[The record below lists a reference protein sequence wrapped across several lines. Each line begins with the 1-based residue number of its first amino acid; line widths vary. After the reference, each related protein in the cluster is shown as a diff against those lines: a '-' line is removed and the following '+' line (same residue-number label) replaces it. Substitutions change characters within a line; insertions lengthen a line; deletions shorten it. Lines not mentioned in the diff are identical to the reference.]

1 MDTLISSIFLLARA
15 GGGSS
20 GFGGGGGGSGF
31 GGGGGGY
38 GGGGFG
44 GGGYG
49 GAASAGSVLTLFLVF
64 GVIALIILLS
74 MFRSYM
80 TVRNMHQRRIERDA
94 RVRTAATE
102 AAADDAA
109 FDAASITAGTA
120 ALFGAI
126 QHAWDQRDDRAL
138 QTMVGDDL
146 LVEWRLRMQDFAA
159 RGWHNRVRVLRGPE
173 VLYVGID
180 NKAADADDRA
190 IVHIEATLEDFVE
203 TDGGMRIM
211 RSEDDDSV
219 VTLSEYWT
227 LAKRDG
233 TWILLSIEQDR
244 EGAHHL
250 DAPIIASPWA
260 DDVGLRDAAIVEAA
274 VADKALEGT
283 STAELVDVNLAADA
297 RTQAMDLSLVDG
309 RFAPDVLAAAARRA
323 VAAWAEAVD
332 GPDAAL
338 EAVASAEAIEQLLY
352 PSTDGH
358 NARLVVRG
366 PRIEAITIERLA
378 AEPAPARMSV
388 ALKVRGRRYL
398 ENRDTAAVIAGDKD
412 REVKF
417 SESWTL
423 ALDGSDEVPWRL
435 VDATPAG

>member
-1 MDTLISSIFLLARA
+1 MDALISSIFQLAAA

-20 GFGGGGGGSGF
+20 GFGGGGF

-38 GGGGFG
+38 AGGGGFG

-49 GAASAGSVLTLFLVF
+49 GTASAGSVLALFLVF
-64 GVIALIILLS
+64 GVIALIIVLS

-80 TVRNMHQRRIERDA
+80 TVRNMRQKRIERDG
-94 RVRTAATE
+94 RVRTASAE

-109 FDAASITAGTA
+109 FDADAITAGTA

-146 LVEWRLRMQDFAA
+146 LVEWRLRMQDLSA

-180 NKAADADDRA
+180 NKADDADDRA

-203 TDGGMRIM
+203 TDDGMRIM
-211 RSEDDDSV
+211 RSDDDDAV

-283 STAELVDVNLAADA
+283 STAELVDVSLAADA

-338 EAVASAEAIEQLLY
+338 EAIASPAAIEQLLY
-352 PSTDGH
+352 PSADGH

-366 PRIEAITIERLA
+366 PQIESITIERLA
-378 AEPAPARMSV
+378 AEPAPARMKV

-398 ENRDTAAVIAGDKD
+398 ENRDTAAVLAGDKG

-435 VDATPAG
+435 VDAAPAG